1 MTVSLG
7 VGLILA
13 TALLSSVLTLLVAL
27 AWWRVFLKAR
37 LEAEREALA
46 NRLRERVKEGV
57 TEAGQELL
65 PAFRQEVEAGFR
77 DALTGGI
84 AANLIDKT
92 AGTALRTG
100 VSLVSQGLDLVRTTP
115 PSEADQ
121 AAPRPK

>member
-7 VGLILA
+7 VGWILA

-37 LEAEREALA
+37 LEAELEALA
-46 NRLRERVKEGV
+46 NRLREQVKEGG
-57 TEAGQELL
+57 TAAGQELL

-100 VSLVSQGLDLVRTTP
+100 VSLVSQGLDFVRTTP
-115 PSEADQ
+115 PPEADKT
-121 AAPRPK
+121 APRPK